1 MVKNCKD
8 IKRLNIFGHLY
19 LYSTYAGDTNFLLE
33 NKESIKELVET
44 FDLLSSFSGLSTNVT
59 K

>member
-8 IKRLNIFGHLY
+8 IKRLNSFGHLY